1 MAEVQQ
7 SIVKTHLVQQID
19 NLKNDIQLLIDY
31 KKTIENKDEIS
42 KCNQDKQRK
51 ITQLKNLTDKL
62 KNIHKQEK
70 MVIQKQNEL
79 RSLSRAIDNIE
90 FGGAKKKNNPLVMEK
105 AKLEKAKREKTRNQ
119 YLEYQMI
126 EKKYLEYDSK
136 TLPGNLFLHN
146 DVLKSYGL
154 CPFIDINTTE
164 ITETT
169 KTTETTE
176 TTEIEKLRLNWL
188 QSQNDKGEI
197 YTNLYNNL
205 INKKDLNLLQ
215 NESQKLETDIYEF
228 TKDILSS
235 SQMELY
241 DNSVNFIKEYT
252 NCHIKT
258 KRIKEKYKL
267 FINNLSILYSE
278 TNIEFHTYLSLLFNT
293 VIVVNI
299 INSQSDTNNQ
309 NKLDK
314 IMKSE
319 RFYEYITE
327 YKSVIENKEKIQ
339 RYITNTIRNLNENL
353 HLFLTDKKS
362 FFSNQDISI
371 VKKSNI
377 IQKGKYFK
385 RWILLTKEEHLE
397 RFLSYSTYYVDKFLI
412 EKSLISSND
421 KDVFTS
427 NLYNILKDAFE
438 SKKMIYRD
446 YCWNTKRG
454 MIESIKILKFTENKE
469 FILSFTKKE
478 NKGAKADKEK
488 KKAKKI
494 KKSDTNN
501 NNTDTTTSVNETT
514 TNVNTSLNNET
525 TNESL
530 NDATINVND
539 TTTSVK
545 SEDVQCLKKKV
556 SIRTIIT
563 KESEKI
569 INEELLYYILKKS
582 ETNSETPSKQDK
594 DDFTERIK
602 TKLKIKKLNLN
613 DKLKIYEKYDE
624 IFKVIKNNR

>member
-1 MAEVQQ
+1 M
-7 SIVKTHLVQQID
+7 
-19 NLKNDIQLLIDY
+19 
-31 KKTIENKDEIS
+31 
-42 KCNQDKQRK
+42 
-51 ITQLKNLTDKL
+51 
-62 KNIHKQEK
+62 
-70 MVIQKQNEL
+70 
-79 RSLSRAIDNIE
+79 
-90 FGGAKKKNNPLVMEK
+90 
-105 AKLEKAKREKTRNQ
+105 
-119 YLEYQMI
+119 
-126 EKKYLEYDSK
+126 
-136 TLPGNLFLHN
+136 
-146 DVLKSYGL
+146 
-154 CPFIDINTTE
+154 
-164 ITETT
+164 
-169 KTTETTE
+169 
-176 TTEIEKLRLNWL
+176 
-188 QSQNDKGEI
+188 
-197 YTNLYNNL
+197 
-205 INKKDLNLLQ
+205 
-215 NESQKLETDIYEF
+215 
-228 TKDILSS
+228 
-235 SQMELY
+235 
-241 DNSVNFIKEYT
+241 
-252 NCHIKT
+252 
-258 KRIKEKYKL
+258 
-267 FINNLSILYSE
+267 
-278 TNIEFHTYLSLLFNT
+278 
-293 VIVVNI
+293 
-299 INSQSDTNNQ
+299 
-309 NKLDK
+309 
-314 IMKSE
+314 
-319 RFYEYITE
+319 
-327 YKSVIENKEKIQ
+327 
-339 RYITNTIRNLNENL
+339 
-353 HLFLTDKKS
+353 
-362 FFSNQDISI
+362 
-371 VKKSNI
+371 
-377 IQKGKYFK
+377 
-385 RWILLTKEEHLE
+385 
-397 RFLSYSTYYVDKFLI
+397 
-412 EKSLISSND
+412 ISSDD

-530 NDATINVND
+530 NNESTNVND

-594 DDFTERIK
+594 DDFAERIK